1 MMLKFFIA
9 RLRWGSLS
17 PQQKEILKGMSFNQ
31 VFNRPYLDPKLFKH
45 Y

>member
-1 MMLKFFIA
+1 MLKYTLA

-17 PQQKEILKGMSFNQ
+17 PQQKEILKGMSFIQ
-31 VFNRPYLDPKLFKH
+31 VFKRPYLESKLFKH